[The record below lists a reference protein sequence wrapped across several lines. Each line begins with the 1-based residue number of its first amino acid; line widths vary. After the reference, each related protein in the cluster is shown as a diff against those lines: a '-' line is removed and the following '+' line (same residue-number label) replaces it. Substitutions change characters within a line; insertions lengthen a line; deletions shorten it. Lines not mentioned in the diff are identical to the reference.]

1 MAQFSVEIRHPV
13 GSVLAEKQQVIAS
26 ESERR
31 GMKLL
36 LPPLAPLNSNEWP
49 WIVNQEKGSGPRSL
63 EDLHSQGYLP
73 PLPN

>member
-1 MAQFSVEIRHPV
+1 MSIV
-13 GSVLAEKQQVIAS
+13 S

-31 GMKLL
+31 GMKLIM
-36 LPPLAPLNSNEWP
+36 PPLAPLNSNEWP

-63 EDLHSQGYLP
+63 EDLHSEGYLP